1 MKTIRQLLPLVL
13 MLFALTCS
21 AKGNAIET
29 KTVNVASFDAIEA
42 ECVKVYVTIGPAT
55 GRVTVSGSREALNAL
70 SVKVSKGKLKLS
82 SLDKSN
88 RGENILRN
96 FSRKRAVPE
105 VRVTVPSLSKIDT
118 EMSAAV
124 YVDKAFECAGF
135 NVSCETS
142 SLVNLAGV
150 KASGNVKLECET
162 SSSLKIDKL
171 SAAEVK
177 VEVETSSSLTLG
189 SLRAQSASLSAET
202 ASSVKVAAIE
212 AGKVK
217 AESETASSIKVGSGN
232 VKNGSF
238 YAETAS
244 NINFRGVTVISGSS
258 DSDTGGTVSVSFGAR

>member
-1 MKTIRQLLPLVL
+1 

-21 AKGNAIET
+21 AKGNSIET
-29 KTVNVASFDAIEA
+29 KTLNLASVDEIEA
-42 ECVKVYVTIGPAT
+42 ESVKGYVTIGPAT
-55 GRVTVSGSREALNAL
+55 GRVTVSGSHEALEAL

-82 SLDKSN
+82 SLEKSN
-88 RGENILRN
+88 GGKNILRK
-96 FSRKRAVPE
+96 FSRRRTVPE

-124 YVDKAFECAGF
+124 YVDKAFECTGF

-171 SAAEVK
+171 SAAEIK
-177 VEVETSSSLTLG
+177 AEVETSSSLTLDV
-189 SLRAQSASLSAET
+189 LRAQSASLSAET
-202 ASSVKVAAIE
+202 ASSVKVAVIE

-217 AESETASSIKVGSGN
+217 AESETASSIKIGSGN

-244 NINFRGVTVISGSS
+244 NINLRGVTVISGSAN
-258 DSDTGGTVSVSFGAR
+258 SDTGGKVSVSFGAR